1 MDHPNP
7 AGRTRAFVPIALTLA
22 ALIALFFVASQVQ
35 AKGRPLHCNR
45 TANFQRASCDKEVGE
60 EAFVARAV
68 CINFEDQDERSECE
82 AERVEEAREA
92 RHECREV
99 HRARRDACEDLGQG
113 RYDPAIDPE
122 DFDDD
127 LGDLSMPNP
136 FLPLAVGNSWTYE
149 GDGETIEVLV
159 TDETK
164 SIEDV
169 PCFVVNDVV
178 TDEDDNPVE
187 DTDDWFAQK
196 KNGDTWYFGE
206 ISINFELFEND
217 DPMLELVDIEGSW
230 KHGRDGAK
238 AGLLIPKDG
247 EVGDTYRQEWLA
259 GDAEDIA
266 TILSRTYA
274 YGEDEELDEL
284 VPEDLAELLC
294 DGDCMVTREYSP
306 LEPGAFERK
315 YYSPGIGIFL
325 EVDPEE
331 EEIVQLVD
339 CNVDA
344 RCALLPSP

>member
-1 MDHPNP
+1 M
-7 AGRTRAFVPIALTLA
+7 
-22 ALIALFFVASQVQ
+22 
-35 AKGRPLHCNR
+35 
-45 TANFQRASCDKEVGE
+45 
-60 EAFVARAV
+60 
-68 CINFEDQDERSECE
+68 
-82 AERVEEAREA
+82 
-92 RHECREV
+92 
-99 HRARRDACEDLGQG
+99 
-113 RYDPAIDPE
+113 
-122 DFDDD
+122 
-127 LGDLSMPNP
+127 
-136 FLPLAVGNSWTYE
+136 
-149 GDGETIEVLV
+149 

-169 PCFVVNDVV
+169 PCFVVSDVV

-206 ISINFELFEND
+206 ISVNFELVEDD

-306 LEPGAFERK
+306 LEPGVFELK